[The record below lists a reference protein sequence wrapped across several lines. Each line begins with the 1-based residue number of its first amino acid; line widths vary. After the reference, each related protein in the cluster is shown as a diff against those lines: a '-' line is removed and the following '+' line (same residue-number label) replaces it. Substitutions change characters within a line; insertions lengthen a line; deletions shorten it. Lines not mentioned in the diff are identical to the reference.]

1 MRLDAYKLICLGR
14 FTMKVTIE
22 FDTETKKLSVTENGV
37 TMPDVDGVSFYKD
50 YYYENEDPNKFTMNI
65 SQCGKKSD
73 GVTKR
78 ISTMAKLLGYQD
90 EN

>member
-1 MRLDAYKLICLGR
+1 
-14 FTMKVTIE
+14 MKVTIE
-22 FDTETKKLSVTENGV
+22 FDTETKQLSVTENGAV
-37 TMPDVDGVSFYKD
+37 MPDVDSVSFYKNSYYD
-50 YYYENEDPNKFTMNI
+50 YDSEQPKETFSMQI
-65 SQCGKKSD
+65 SQCGAKSG